1 MRIRELKRQNSNL
14 KLIIVILA
22 GALAITLI
30 KLHDYSLIT
39 LQQYDDGF
47 NACIEENNLY
57 YRYQ

>member
-14 KLIIVILA
+14 KLVIVILA
-22 GALAITLI
+22 GALAIALL

-39 LQQYDDGF
+39 LQQYNDGF
-47 NACIEENNLY
+47 NACVEENNLY

>member
-1 MRIRELKRQNSNL
+1 MRYTELKKQNKNL
-14 KLIIVILA
+14 KLVIVILA
-22 GALAITLI
+22 GALAIALI

-39 LQQYDDGF
+39 LQQWNDGF